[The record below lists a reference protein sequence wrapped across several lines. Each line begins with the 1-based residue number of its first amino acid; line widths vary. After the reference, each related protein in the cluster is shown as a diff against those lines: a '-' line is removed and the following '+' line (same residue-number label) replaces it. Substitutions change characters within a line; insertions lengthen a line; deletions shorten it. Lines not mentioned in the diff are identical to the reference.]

1 MSEWAHFETQLEDA
15 DVLVTRLYGKK
26 GRRIETVCIRTESA
40 DHHLAACHLEGTT
53 LILDLGKEISHEH
66 PHPLIH

>member
-1 MSEWAHFETQLEDA
+1 MSTWKEFERQLDDC
-15 DVLVTRLYGKK
+15 DVQAFAGP
-26 GRRIETVCIRTESA
+26 IETVVIRTESA

-53 LILDLGKEISHEH
+53 LIFDLGKEISHEH